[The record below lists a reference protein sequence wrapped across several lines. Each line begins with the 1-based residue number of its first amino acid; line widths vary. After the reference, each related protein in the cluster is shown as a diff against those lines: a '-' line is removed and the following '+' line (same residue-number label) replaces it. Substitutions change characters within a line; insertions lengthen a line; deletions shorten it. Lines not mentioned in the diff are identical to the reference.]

1 MVKEFSEL
9 DVWQTGKRVAI
20 KIYQLTKEFP
30 RQETY
35 GMVDQLRRASNSICA
50 NIAEGFERYHTKD
63 KARFYYNARGSISEC
78 KSHLLISQELNYVD
92 EKEVAN
98 LVQELT
104 IIGVKLN
111 NMIASL
117 FRAAASRNPPKSP

>member
-1 MVKEFSEL
+1 MVKEFNEL
-9 DVWQTGKRVAI
+9 EVWQIGKGIVV
-20 KIYQLTKEFP
+20 KIYQLTKNFP

-35 GMVDQLRRASNSICA
+35 GLVDQLRRASNSICA

-63 KARFYYNARGSISEC
+63 KVRFYYFARGSISEC
-78 KSHLLISQELNYVD
+78 KSHLLISQDLNYLNKDEVD
-92 EKEVAN
+92 K

-104 IIGVKLN
+104 VVGVKLN

-117 FRAAASRNPPKSP
+117 FRIAASR